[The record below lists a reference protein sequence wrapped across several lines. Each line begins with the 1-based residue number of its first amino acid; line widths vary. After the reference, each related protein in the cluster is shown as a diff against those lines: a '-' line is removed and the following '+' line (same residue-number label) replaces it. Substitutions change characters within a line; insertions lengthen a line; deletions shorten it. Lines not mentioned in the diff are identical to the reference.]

1 MKNSSLPYKRIVIKL
16 GSNLLTNGS
25 DCLDI
30 ALMTGLVSQIA
41 GLHKHGLEI
50 IMVSSGAIAAGRF
63 KLGKADGIKGLPYR
77 QVLAAVG
84 QARLMHIY
92 EQLFDIHDI
101 VIAQALL
108 TKADLSDRAGYL
120 NARNT
125 LMNLLELNIIGII
138 NENDVVSIDELYEAK
153 FGEND
158 NLSAMVA
165 NLVDADLLLILTDIA
180 GLYTCD
186 PRSNPDATLI
196 SRIDRITPEI
206 EKLAGNSGSKVGTG
220 GMITKIEAAKL
231 ANSSGIPVII
241 ASGHEPDILQRITE
255 GEEIGTLFSPQLKHI
270 DSRKRWMVS
279 GLCIKGKLT
288 VDEGAVNALKQ
299 KNGSLL
305 AAGIRENSGKYQRGD
320 IVNILDANGVR
331 IGCGITNYCSA
342 DVEVIMGKHSKEIAT
357 LLGHDSGAEVI
368 HRNNLIIL

>member
-50 IMVSSGAIAAGRF
+50 IMVSSGAIAAGRY

-342 DVEVIMGKHSKEIAT
+342 DVDIIMGKHSKEIVT

>member
-125 LMNLLELNIIGII
+125 LLNLLELNIIGVI

>member
-50 IMVSSGAIAAGRF
+50 IMVSSGAIAAGRY

-125 LMNLLELNIIGII
+125 LLNLLELNIIGVI

>member
-50 IMVSSGAIAAGRF
+50 IMVSSGAIAAGRY